1 MSDHGHDLL
10 FGAFLTP
17 VAGRYEAIL
26 ALSDL
31 CEDVGL
37 DILAFQDHPYQPN
50 FLDMWTLLSY
60 LGARTRR
67 IRLVPDVANVPLRP
81 PAVLARSAAGLDL
94 LTGGRVEL
102 GLGAGYF
109 LDAVASMGGPRLS
122 PAESVDALAEA
133 ITVIRHLWVPGPPVD
148 FEGRY
153 HRLAGAEPGP
163 IPPHTIGIWLGAY
176 RRRMLELTARAADGW
191 VPTSSYASPDQLAV
205 MTRTLDAAAADAG
218 RDPAEIRRVYN
229 VTGTFRAGGTGFLQG
244 PPVVWAEQLTELALA
259 HGVSGFVLGPGAD
272 AAGDLRR
279 FAEEVAPAV
288 REAVTRERTDRERT
302 ARERTAP
309 HERTDPARAGRE
321 TPAEQQITVPDA
333 PSREAVGEA
342 GRLVAEHETVSPA
355 GRAGQQ
361 TLLAVHA
368 HLRQEL
374 DQLRTVAEDVAR
386 GRMSAAQA
394 RSHLNQMTMR
404 QNYWTLG
411 AFCAAYCRVVSVHH
425 AIEDQR
431 MFRDLRDAD
440 SGLGPVLD
448 RLGEE
453 HEVIAQLLTE
463 VDAALVT
470 MMADES
476 SLDDARAAIDRFADV
491 LLTHLAY
498 EEEQLLEP
506 IGRLSIDV

>member
-1 MSDHGHDLL
+1 MTDYGHDLL

-17 VAGRYEAIL
+17 DAGQHEAIL

-31 CEDVGL
+31 CEDLGL
-37 DILAFQDHPYQPN
+37 DVLAFQDHPYQPT

-67 IRLVPDVANVPLRP
+67 IRLAPDVANVPLRP
-81 PAVLARSAAGLDL
+81 PAVLARSAAALDL

-102 GLGAGYF
+102 GLGAGHF

-122 PAESVDALAEA
+122 PTESVEALAEA

-153 HRLAGAEPGP
+153 HRLAGARPGP
-163 IPPHTIGIWLGAY
+163 IPPHPIGIWLGAY
-176 RRRMLELTARAADGW
+176 KRRMLELTARTADGW
-191 VPTSSYASPDQLAV
+191 VPTSSYASPDQLTT
-205 MTRTLDAAAADAG
+205 MTRTLDTAARDAG

-229 VTGTFRAGGTGFLQG
+229 VTGTFQGNGGGFLAG
-244 PPVVWAEQLTELALA
+244 PPAVWAEQLTELAL
-259 HGVSGFVLGPGAD
+259 GQGLSGFVLGPGAD
-272 AAGDLRR
+272 AADDLRR
-279 FAEEVAPAV
+279 FAQEVAPAV
-288 REAVTRERTDRERT
+288 RDAV
-302 ARERTAP
+302 ARERATP
-309 HERTDPARAGRE
+309 QKTERA
-321 TPAEQQITVPDA
+321 AEQITVTDT
-333 PSREAVGEA
+333 PSREAVGETQ
-342 GRLVAEHETVSPA
+342 RLVADHETVSPV

-374 DQLRTVAEDVAR
+374 EQLRTVADDVER

-394 RSHLNQMTMR
+394 RSHLNHMTMR

-431 MFRDLRDAD
+431 LFRDLRDAD

-448 RLGEE
+448 QLGEE
-453 HEVIAQLLTE
+453 HEAIAQLLTE

-470 MMADES
+470 MMEDES
-476 SLDDARAAIDRFADV
+476 SLDGARAAIDRFAEV
-491 LLTHLAY
+491 LLRHLAY

>member
-1 MSDHGHDLL
+1 MTDYGHDLL

-17 VAGRYEAIL
+17 DAGQHEAIL
-26 ALSDL
+26 ALSELSEDL
-31 CEDVGL
+31 GL
-37 DILAFQDHPYQPN
+37 DVLAFQDHPYQPN

-81 PAVLARSAAGLDL
+81 PAVLARSAAGLDV

-133 ITVIRHLWVPGPPVD
+133 ITVIKHLWAPGPPVD

-153 HRLAGAEPGP
+153 YRLEGARPGP
-163 IPPHTIGIWLGAY
+163 IPPHPIGIWLGAY
-176 RRRMLELTARAADGW
+176 KRRMLELTARAADGW
-191 VPTSSYASPDQLAV
+191 VPTSSYASPDQLAA
-205 MTRTLDAAAADAG
+205 MTRTLDAAARDAG

-229 VTGTFRAGGTGFLQG
+229 VMPGEGFLQG
-244 PPVVWAEQLTELALA
+244 PPAVWAEQLTELALGQ
-259 HGVSGFVLGPGAD
+259 GVSGFVLGPGAD
-272 AAGDLRR
+272 PAGELRR

-288 REAVTRERTDRERT
+288 REAVGRERAAPAKPSA
-302 ARERTAP
+302 ARDTFEVT
-309 HERTDPARAGRE
+309 
-321 TPAEQQITVPDA
+321 DA

-342 GRLVAEHETVSPA
+342 QRLVAEHETVSPV

-368 HLRQEL
+368 HLRKEL
-374 DQLRTVAEDVAR
+374 DQLRGVADDVER
-386 GRMSAAQA
+386 GRLSAAQA
-394 RSHLNQMTMR
+394 RSHLNHMTMR

-425 AIEDQR
+425 AIEDER

-453 HEVIAQLLTE
+453 HEAIAQLLTE

-470 MMADES
+470 MMEDES
-476 SLDDARAAIDRFADV
+476 SLDAARTAIDRFADV